1 MIYVFAA
8 EFQSSAKSSWVFHHF
23 FTILFLKKKVAI
35 CIFLQVILLVL
46 INSDFNKKKL
56 EGSPY
61 KLERQV

>member
-8 EFQSSAKSSWVFHHF
+8 DVMFY
-23 FTILFLKKKVAI
+23 LAI